1 MKRILALIMAV
12 LMMSVMFVGCGSDT
26 TADATKDEAAA
37 SDLAY
42 IQDKGTLVVGI
53 TDYAPM
59 NYKDDNGEWTGFD
72 TEFAQAVGAKL
83 GVTVEFIEINWD
95 NKFLELDSKS
105 IDCIW
110 NGMTITEE
118 AKLNASVTNPYVEN
132 AQVVVMTAENAKKY
146 TTAESMADLSFAAE
160 AGSAGEATINDNG
173 WTNYTAVKAQSD
185 ALLEVASGS
194 SDACVIDITMANAM
208 TGEGT
213 SYADLTQALKLN
225 TEQYGIACRQDSDLT
240 AKINEIMSQL
250 ISDGTLEALAQK
262 YELALVK

>member
-1 MKRILALIMAV
+1 MKRIIALIMAV
-12 LMMSVMFVGCGSDT
+12 LMMSVVFVGCGST
-26 TADATKDEAAA
+26 KTNDATKDEAAA

-42 IQDKGTLVVGI
+42 IQDKGTLIVGI

-59 NYKDDNGEWTGFD
+59 NFKDDKGEWTGFD
-72 TEFAQAVGAKL
+72 TEFALAVGEKL

-132 AQVVVMTAENAKKY
+132 AQVVVMTADNASKY

-160 AGSAGEATINDNG
+160 AGSAGEATISENN
-173 WTNYTAVKAQSD
+173 WANYTAVKAQSD

-213 SYADLTQALKLN
+213 SYENLTQALKLN

-240 AKINEIMSQL
+240 AKINEIMAEL
-250 ISDGTLEALAQK
+250 MADGTLDALAEK

>member
-12 LMMSVMFVGCGSDT
+12 LMMSVMFVGCGNDT

>member
-12 LMMSVMFVGCGSDT
+12 LMMSVMFVGCGADT
-26 TADATKDEAAA
+26 TADATKDEAVA

-118 AKLNASVTNPYVEN
+118 TKLNASVTNPYVEN

>member
-1 MKRILALIMAV
+1 MKRIIALVMAV
-12 LMMSVMFVGCGSDT
+12 LMMSVVFVGCGS
-26 TADATKDEAAA
+26 A
-37 SDLAY
+37 SDSTSDLQY
-42 IQDKGTLVVGI
+42 ITDKGTLVVGI

-72 TEFAQAVGAKL
+72 TEFALLVGEKL
-83 GVTVEFIEINWD
+83 GVEVEFIEINWD

-118 AKLNASVTNPYVEN
+118 ATLNSSVSDPYVEN
-132 AQVVVMTAENAKKY
+132 AQVVVMTAENADKY
-146 TTAESMADLSFAAE
+146 TDADSMADLSFAAE
-160 AGSAGEATINDNG
+160 AGSAGEATITENG
-173 WTNYTAVKAQSD
+173 WANYTAVKAQSD

-213 SYADLTQALKLN
+213 SYEDLVQALKLN
-225 TEQYGIACRQDSDLT
+225 TEQYGIACRKDSDLT
-240 AKINEIMSQL
+240 AKINEIMSEL
-250 ISDGTLEALAQK
+250 KGDGTLEALAQK